1 MGRVIVGMVI
11 TLVGVGMLFNIDVFK
26 YIVPVFI
33 IMIGLRMLS
42 GRSRTWQFPAEETN
56 HEDEINKVAVF
67 SAINQ
72 KILSND
78 FKSGKVV
85 AVFGGGEIDLSEV
98 KTQDDRVELELVAVF
113 GGLKVRIPK
122 NWKVK
127 SEAVGI
133 IGGFDNR
140 TRNEKADIVVH
151 VKGVAM
157 MGGVEITN

>member
-1 MGRVIVGMVI
+1 
-11 TLVGVGMLFNIDVFK
+11 
-26 YIVPVFI
+26 
-33 IMIGLRMLS
+33 
-42 GRSRTWQFPAEETN
+42 
-56 HEDEINKVAVF
+56 
-67 SAINQ
+67 
-72 KILSND
+72 
-78 FKSGKVV
+78 
-85 AVFGGGEIDLSEV
+85 
-98 KTQDDRVELELVAVF
+98 VAVF